1 MITDNTINKDLLEK
15 ANTARKAS
23 IILAESIYKY
33 IGGIITKSDLK
44 EIVDSVISDDYTVR
58 FKHMYI
64 LKDTYDDYLGS
75 NLSPDDLNVLEDD
88 TETFNVIEEGEN

>member
-1 MITDNTINKDLLEK
+1 MITDNSINKDLLER

-33 IGGIITKSDLK
+33 IGGLITKSDLQ
-44 EIVDSVISDDYTVR
+44 EIVDSVISDEYTVR

-64 LKDTYDDYLGS
+64 IKDVYDDYLGS
-75 NLSPDDLNVLEDD
+75 GLSPDDLNVVEDD
-88 TETFNVIEEGEN
+88 TDTINIIEGGEN